1 MDLHVQW
8 EWVREPWSWNNK
20 RRQTKMKNEN
30 LIWLIVG
37 ISVLLFFFGGFS
49 MMGFGGWGSN
59 WMGGMMY
66 GYNYGGMW
74 LFGWLFMILVSIAVV
89 LLILW
94 LVKQLQKK

>member
-1 MDLHVQW
+1 
-8 EWVREPWSWNNK
+8 
-20 RRQTKMKNEN
+20 MKNEN

-74 LFGWLFMILVSIAVV
+74 LFGWLFMTLITVALVLFIINGRRNKFRRKHCVQMREMWMV
-89 LLILW
+89 I
-94 LVKQLQKK
+94 